1 MRDILKYADWG
12 NITFNL
18 YFLKKKITWKYT
30 PGYEKK
36 MQNCECKKKKKCSDY
51 SQWRREVWFFLVD
64 EVMPLGD
71 ILFYFVSKTP
81 ANTDTV
87 LCVSKRKKKSK

>member
-1 MRDILKYADWG
+1 M
-12 NITFNL
+12 
-18 YFLKKKITWKYT
+18 KKNAELW
-30 PGYEKK
+30 
-36 MQNCECKKKKKCSDY
+36 MQKKKKCSDY